1 MRLVMC
7 AGDGQRPLLN
17 SMTLV
22 LRSSTPQPSA
32 FPTPCPPPP
41 AAVHPSLHNKQHQE
55 SLSFTWERTWVPSR
69 MQNPELESGE
79 EEAGRGGPGLGWS
92 EGRSLQRGLHLLPE
106 PSQAPTCPVPLTP
119 PPAWPVL
126 ISPAYPASLDPCKQV
141 SAEPLLVEPFL
152 GTKSMT
158 DSSHWYRKTSP

>member
-7 AGDGQRPLLN
+7 AGHGQRPLLN

-55 SLSFTWERTWVPSR
+55 SLSFTWERTWVQNAESR
-69 MQNPELESGE
+69 TGVW
-79 EEAGRGGPGLGWS
+79 RGGSWERRARTWVVRREKPP
-92 EGRSLQRGLHLLPE
+92 EGTS
-106 PSQAPTCPVPLTP
+106 SP
-119 PPAWPVL
+119 P
-126 ISPAYPASLDPCKQV
+126 
-141 SAEPLLVEPFL
+141 
-152 GTKSMT
+152 
-158 DSSHWYRKTSP
+158 